1 MRVFPG
7 SFPAP
12 VFDALPLDR
21 YAEAFR
27 LALDHLDAE
36 AEALRAARAR
46 RGA

>member
-36 AEALRAARAR
+36 AEAIREARRAAGR
-46 RGA
+46 